1 MITTCSPRNFDL
13 VKSLGADG
21 VFDYSDKDC
30 GAKIREYTSN
40 KLKYVWDTIS
50 LPASMQI
57 CADALTSDGDAH
69 YGCLL
74 KAEFPRK
81 DVTLTYTLAYTCFG
95 ENFHLY
101 GTTHEAKDLQDDYKF
116 AVKWASIFEK
126 LLADGKVKVH
136 PPKVMDGGLDKLL
149 DGLDLLRN
157 DKVSGQKLVYK
168 VG

>member
-1 MITTCSPRNFDL
+1 M
-13 VKSLGADG
+13 KSLGADE

-30 GAKIREYTSN
+30 GPKIREHTSN
-40 KLKYVWDTIS
+40 KLKYAWDTIS

-57 CADALTSDGDAH
+57 CAEALTSDGDAH

-74 KAEFPRK
+74 KPDFPRK
-81 DVTLTYTLAYTCFG
+81 DVALTYTLAYTCFG
-95 ENFHLY
+95 ESFQKRGKRY
-101 GTTHEAKDLQDDYKF
+101 EAQDLQDDYKF
-116 AVKWASIFEK
+116 IVQWASIFEK

-149 DGLDLLRN
+149 DGLALLRN
-157 DKVSGQKLVYK
+157 DKVSGEKLVYR